1 MNIMAVSGIELMLI
15 QTVFL
20 VLLIVPIIFVI
31 YWMVRILKNSNKN
44 LKMGQEILEKLN
56 LQNPGNDQS
65 SSS

>member
-44 LKMGQEILEKLN
+44 LKMSQEILEILKRK
-56 LQNPGNDQS
+56 NDQS
-65 SSS
+65 SA

>member
-1 MNIMAVSGIELMLI
+1 MAISGIELMLI

-44 LKMGQEILEKLN
+44 LKMGQKILENLN
-56 LQNPGNDQS
+56 RQNPENDQS

>member
-1 MNIMAVSGIELMLI
+1 MAISGIELMLI

-44 LKMGQEILEKLN
+44 LKIGQEILEKLN
-56 LQNPGNDQS
+56 RQNPENDQS

>member
-31 YWMVRILKNSNKN
+31 YLMVRILKNSNKN
-44 LKMGQEILEKLN
+44 LKMGQEILENLN
-56 LQNPGNDQS
+56 RQNPENDQS
-65 SSS
+65 SA

>member
-1 MNIMAVSGIELMLI
+1 MAVSGIELMLI

-44 LKMGQEILEKLN
+44 LKMSQEILEILKRK
-56 LQNPGNDQS
+56 NDQS
-65 SSS
+65 SA

>member
-1 MNIMAVSGIELMLI
+1 MNIMAISGIELTLI

-20 VLLIVPIIFVI
+20 VLLIVPIFFVI

-44 LKMGQEILEKLN
+44 LKMGQKILEKLN
-56 LQNPGNDQS
+56 RQNPENDQS

>member
-1 MNIMAVSGIELMLI
+1 MAVSGIELMLI

-44 LKMGQEILEKLN
+44 LKMGQKILEKLN
-56 LQNPGNDQS
+56 RQNPENDQS

>member
-1 MNIMAVSGIELMLI
+1 MAISGIELTLI

>member
-1 MNIMAVSGIELMLI
+1 MAVSGIELMLI

>member
-1 MNIMAVSGIELMLI
+1 MAISGIELMLI

-56 LQNPGNDQS
+56 RQNPENDQS

>member
-1 MNIMAVSGIELMLI
+1 MAISGIELMLI

-31 YWMVRILKNSNKN
+31 YLMVRILKNSNKN

-56 LQNPGNDQS
+56 RQNPENDQS

>member
-1 MNIMAVSGIELMLI
+1 MAISGIELMLI

-44 LKMGQEILEKLN
+44 LKMGQEILEILKRK
-56 LQNPGNDQS
+56 NDQS
-65 SSS
+65 SA

>member
-1 MNIMAVSGIELMLI
+1 MAVSGIELMLI

-44 LKMGQEILEKLN
+44 LKMGQEILEILKRK
-56 LQNPGNDQS
+56 NDQS
-65 SSS
+65 SA